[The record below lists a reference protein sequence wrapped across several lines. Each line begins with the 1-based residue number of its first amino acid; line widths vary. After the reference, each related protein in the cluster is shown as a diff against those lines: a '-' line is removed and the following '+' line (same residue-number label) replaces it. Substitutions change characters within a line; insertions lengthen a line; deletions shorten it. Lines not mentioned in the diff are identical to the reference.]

1 MALVKQE
8 LVMDK
13 QYFSFYDIPELIVK
27 NGYTRKDYDKIIK
40 VLKKVKMS
48 FLETKIEK
56 QVMQRMKEFFEKKKL
71 SNNEENDLSMDELV
85 LQAKREAY
93 NEDNEPT
100 A

>member
-1 MALVKQE
+1 
-8 LVMDK
+8 MDK

>member
-1 MALVKQE
+1 
-8 LVMDK
+8 MDK

-40 VLKKVKMS
+40 VLKKVKLS

-71 SNNEENDLSMDELV
+71 SNNDENDLSMDELV
-85 LQAKREAY
+85 L
-93 NEDNEPT
+93 
-100 A
+100 